1 MKDIEHNMRADLQAL
16 LDENPHLEP
25 TAMLDGGQVATM
37 TIVDGVPRIT
47 RDPMPETFNYDLPD
61 VADMHG
67 TPVYRIYHI
76 LKALNIFEEENKA
89 MAAATAQMQ
98 AARVPAEEGV
108 RIDPPTMPTTPEVVV
123 STVSGNT
130 SLRNQEDKHGM
141 YRHLESLQAQLR
153 TILAKNPE
161 LDTIIIKTAREN
173 VEVSTSGGEIRV
185 LSTASAGQDYMQV
198 RNTPQAHL
206 LQMTRTIRGL
216 EEKLYGSSACIH
228 VAKAP
233 VKISPSDNLAQLLDE
248 VECGNLAIHIRSRK
262 KTLYL
267 SGTEKVISYRGT
279 QTSLE
284 DGKLV
289 DEDENSEPTGYMQ
302 VEYGALP
309 KPVAAVLQAYWA
321 YISPKR
327 VNQKAQ

>member
-25 TAMLDGGQVATM
+25 TAMLDGGQVATL

-153 TILAKNPE
+153 TILAKNPSMTFIFPHQRQLNFPIASRLMLPWFRLGLCSDWQVKTSSGAAFE
-161 LDTIIIKTAREN
+161 PTARAPLR
-173 VEVSTSGGEIRV
+173 S
-185 LSTASAGQDYMQV
+185 
-198 RNTPQAHL
+198 NT
-206 LQMTRTIRGL
+206 
-216 EEKLYGSSACIH
+216 
-228 VAKAP
+228 
-233 VKISPSDNLAQLLDE
+233 
-248 VECGNLAIHIRSRK
+248 
-262 KTLYL
+262 
-267 SGTEKVISYRGT
+267 
-279 QTSLE
+279 
-284 DGKLV
+284 
-289 DEDENSEPTGYMQ
+289 
-302 VEYGALP
+302 
-309 KPVAAVLQAYWA
+309 
-321 YISPKR
+321 
-327 VNQKAQ
+327 